1 MGWGKLLNWFKR
13 GEKKPKKSVIERS
26 AARPSAEDFA
36 NLSAN
41 IVPEKNWDA
50 LHVARPLTPADK
62 EYWTRLNAEIQAAE
76 MRAAEMKADEEKERR
91 RRSEDNEDAS
101 ARSSASLPEGRREPS
116 QPVDRWLSEGYFK
129 IVDASSNV
137 YAIKYDVQ
145 SANLYVQ
152 FQHWDP
158 SMGYDELS
166 GEPGP
171 IYEYGGVSLA
181 EARAFYLAASKGEW
195 VWDNLRVRGTFS
207 GHQKPYKL
215 VAISQ
220 GYLPRKATWNYKNTG
235 QEWFVQRKMWTKDG
249 GAIVS
254 QLPTAPARGFPGGV
268 KPFRARPDNG
278 RPDNGRPRG

>member
-26 AARPSAEDFA
+26 TARPSAEDFA

-101 ARSSASLPEGRREPS
+101 ARSSASLPEERREPS